1 VNAHLAVDEG
11 KSDSDLR
18 RVLRSFDVGVVV
30 RRMEIGIRQLPAYS
44 RFFWPVDRGA
54 MVRWNVDLTLRWMIN
69 GTPPD
74 EYILSDLH
82 ELMQARATA
91 GQPLEDSILV
101 YRRGAGMFWEALLD
115 LSSEEDRSLLTAQA
129 DTVWGYL
136 EDYVDMVVRVFAQAH
151 PDQEDS
157 PSTVGNRRARAL
169 FDRLCAQVP
178 VTIED
183 RDRAARFGFD
193 LASPI
198 RPFSALLADASV
210 ADHADLAARLRTA
223 GALACTEGIR
233 VTGLT
238 SPGFG
243 WRTFLAD
250 SRLLLAQGPPT
261 PCARLLAAAESLRAL
276 TAVAARSGSRG
287 RVSAEEFLPELLVAD
302 SPEVADHIVRRVFGR
317 LQRADPMDL
326 AVTLRCL
333 AAHGFDSAA
342 AAAALPVDVNTLL
355 YRISRIE
362 NLTGLSLKEHRDRTL
377 VLLAVTWE
385 TISRDEPSASAKLR
399 VMSGTCYACCSRTR
413 LWRYSSMAAARSGRP
428 RCTSARRCTSSGGTR
443 RNRFSQR
450 ISSKGLA
457 IDHAD
462 AASGHGLSRGLAGL
476 PSHSTRIPP
485 LKARL
490 HFPKPGTVATG
501 MTRLS

>member
-1 VNAHLAVDEG
+1 VNAQLPADAG

-18 RVLRSFDVGVVV
+18 RVLRSFDAGVIV
-30 RRMEIGIRQLPAYS
+30 RRLEIGIRQLPAYS

-54 MVRWNVDLTLRWMIN
+54 MVGWNVDLTLRWMIN

-74 EYILSDLH
+74 EHILSDLH

-101 YRRGAGMFWEALLD
+101 YRRGARMFWEALLD
-115 LSSEEDRSLLTAQA
+115 LASEDDRSLLTAQA

-157 PSTVGNRRARAL
+157 PSTVGNLRARAL

-183 RDRAARFGFD
+183 RDRAASLGVD
-193 LASPI
+193 LASPT
-198 RPFSALLADASV
+198 RPFSALLVGASA

-223 GALACTEGIR
+223 RALAVTEGIR

-238 SPGFG
+238 SPEFG
-243 WRTFLAD
+243 WSTFLAD
-250 SRLLLAQGPPT
+250 PRLLLAQASPT
-261 PCARLLAAAESLRAL
+261 PWARLWAAAESLRAL

-287 RVSAEEFLPELLVAD
+287 RVSAEDFLPELLVAD

-342 AAAALPVDVNTLL
+342 TAAALPVHVNTLL

-362 NLTGLSLKEHRDRTL
+362 KLTGLSLTEHRNRTL

-385 TISRDEPSASAKLR
+385 SISRDE
-399 VMSGTCYACCSRTR
+399 
-413 LWRYSSMAAARSGRP
+413 RS
-428 RCTSARRCTSSGGTR
+428 TTA
-443 RNRFSQR
+443 N
-450 ISSKGLA
+450 
-457 IDHAD
+457 
-462 AASGHGLSRGLAGL
+462 
-476 PSHSTRIPP
+476 
-485 LKARL
+485 
-490 HFPKPGTVATG
+490 
-501 MTRLS
+501 